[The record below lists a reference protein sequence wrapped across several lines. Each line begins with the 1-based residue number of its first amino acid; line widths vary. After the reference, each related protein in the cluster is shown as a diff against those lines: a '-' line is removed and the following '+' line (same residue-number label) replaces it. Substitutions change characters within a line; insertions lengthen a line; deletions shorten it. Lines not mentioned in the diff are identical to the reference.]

1 MYCILYICQSTSYKN
16 QGILQRISKN
26 SLPSFANIRIL
37 SFANIRILSFA
48 NIWFLSF
55 ANFII
60 LSFANIRI
68 LSFSNIRILNFAK
81 IRILNFAH
89 AEIKGW
95 RWAGMKLLF
104 HKTKTSLQ
112 NWSVC
117 FCVIFLWTFLFC
129 IPYLRI
135 LRNISL
141 LKDII
146 FYVNPSKPCAV
157 YNVKHSME
165 NQQQRLH

>member
-1 MYCILYICQSTSYKN
+1 MKILLKEWTLLYCILYICQSTSYKN

-37 SFANIRILSFA
+37 SF
-48 NIWFLSF
+48 
-55 ANFII
+55 
-60 LSFANIRI
+60 
-68 LSFSNIRILNFAK
+68 SNVRILNFAK

-165 NQQQRLH
+165 KQQKRLH